1 MARAMSQAAPTVMT
15 PSALHPAMPDV
26 TLSETLAG
34 FAMNLAYAMLPD
46 AVAEKTKLL
55 LLDTIGVCVGSSQ
68 LDDGRTIL
76 RQCAEWSGGGG
87 CTLIG
92 SDRRAAPQYA
102 AFGNGALGHG
112 QDYDDTHTESIT
124 HPSCVLVPSVLASFE
139 RHDGSGADAVA
150 TLAAVTESLIRLAL
164 PAGGAIN
171 RRGFQ
176 ATSSLGSF
184 GGAMVA
190 ARAGGFTTGQAS
202 NAVGIA
208 GSFASGLMECVPA
221 AAASKQFQPGWGGFC
236 GVTAADLALAG
247 FTGPRTIFEGP
258 LGYFAAVL
266 HGMPIDPQDVSRGL
280 GDNWHLLDVRPKLFP
295 CAHNVHAAIECA
307 AILRDDPA
315 FDARRIASVL
325 CEPPQG
331 AVAMVC
337 EPWAKKIAPETG
349 YDGRFS
355 LAYVVAV
362 MLVQG
367 RAGIDAYTD
376 ELVHDPA
383 IRSVMARTTY
393 RVDPAVLFKDM
404 PGRVTVTLTDGTV
417 LRHEIPAVRGD
428 AANPIGT
435 DELLRKFTDN
445 TACLGQAR
453 SSRVAE
459 MIIEIERMPSIRP
472 LMAELHLPSTE
483 AN

>member
-1 MARAMSQAAPTVMT
+1 MSQAAP
-15 PSALHPAMPDV
+15 SATKPEPRHPAATGGTV
-26 TLSETLAG
+26 SERLTRFALGLSYPL
-34 FAMNLAYAMLPD
+34 LPD
-46 AVAEKTKLL
+46 AVAEKAKLL
-55 LLDTIGVCVGSSQ
+55 LLDTVGVCVGSAQ
-68 LDDGRTIL
+68 LDDGRAIL
-76 RQCAEWSGGGG
+76 QQCADWSGGGAS
-87 CTLIG
+87 TLIG
-92 SDRRAAPQYA
+92 SDRRATPQYA

-139 RHDGSGADAVA
+139 RYGGSGAEAVA
-150 TLAAVTESLIRLAL
+150 SLVGATEAVIRLAL

-176 ATSSLGSF
+176 ATSSLGAF
-184 GGAMVA
+184 GSAMIA
-190 ARAGGFTTGQAS
+190 ARAGGFTPERTV
-202 NAVGIA
+202 NAIGIA

-236 GVTAADLALAG
+236 GITAADLALAG
-247 FTGPRTIFEGP
+247 FTGPRTVFEGP

-266 HGMPIDPQDVSRGL
+266 HGMPIDPEAVFEGL
-280 GDNWHLLDVRPKLFP
+280 GDDWELLNVRPKLFP
-295 CAHNVHAAIECA
+295 CAHNAHAAIECA
-307 AILRDDPA
+307 AILRKDPA
-315 FDARRIASVL
+315 FDMQRVASVL

-331 AVAMVC
+331 AVPMVC

-362 MLVQG
+362 MLVTG

-383 IRSVMARTTY
+383 IRVVMACTTY
-393 RVDPAVLFKDM
+393 RVDPSVLFKDM
-404 PGRVTVTLTDGTV
+404 PGRVTVTLTDGTT
-417 LRHEIPAVRGD
+417 LRHEIPAVRGN

-435 DELLRKFTDN
+435 DELLRKFREN
-445 TACLGQAR
+445 TTCLGSER
-453 SSRVAE
+453 SARVAD
-459 MIIEIERMPSIRP
+459 MILGVERMPSLRP
-472 LMAELHLPSTE
+472 LMAELRIPFEGT
-483 AN
+483 N

>member
-1 MARAMSQAAPTVMT
+1 MSEAAQHVVAPGLMRRRASSGTV
-15 PSALHPAMPDV
+15 
-26 TLSETLAG
+26 SERLAG
-34 FAMNLAYAMLPD
+34 FALGVTYPMLPK
-46 AVAEKTKLL
+46 AVADKTKLM
-55 LLDTIGVCVGSSQ
+55 LLDTVGVCVGSSQ

-76 RQCAEWSGGGG
+76 RQCASWSGGGD

-112 QDYDDTHTESIT
+112 QDYDDTHTESIV
-124 HPSCVLVPSVLASFE
+124 HPSCVLVPSVLASAE
-139 RHDGSGADAVA
+139 RHDQPGADALA
-150 TLAAVTESLIRLAL
+150 TLAAATEAIIRLAL
-164 PAGGAIN
+164 PSGGAIN

-176 ATSSLGSF
+176 ATSSLGAF
-184 GGAMVA
+184 GGAMIA
-190 ARAGGFTTGQAS
+190 ARAGEFSLDQAV

-208 GSFASGLMECVPA
+208 GSFSSGLMECVPA
-221 AAASKQFQPGWGGFC
+221 GAASKQFQPGWGGFC
-236 GVTAADLALAG
+236 GVMAADLAQAG

-258 LGYFAAVL
+258 LGYFAAFL
-266 HGMPIDPQDVSRGL
+266 HGMPVDPEDVFSGL
-280 GDNWHLLDVRPKLFP
+280 HDEWELLNVRPKLFP

-307 AILRDDPA
+307 AFLRNDAA
-315 FDARRIASVL
+315 FELERISSVL

-349 YDGRFS
+349 YNGRFS

-362 MLVQG
+362 MLVHG

-383 IRSVMARTTY
+383 IRALMARTTY
-393 RVDPAVLFKDM
+393 RVNPAVLFKDM
-404 PGRVTVTLTDGTV
+404 PGRVTVTLTDGTK
-417 LRHEIPAVRGD
+417 LMHEIPAVRGN

-435 DELLRKFTDN
+435 DELQTKFETN
-445 TACLGQAR
+445 TACLGRER
-453 SSRVAE
+453 SARVAD
-459 MIIEIERMPSIRP
+459 MIMGLERLPSLRP
-472 LMAELHLPSTE
+472 MMAELTMQSRDPS
-483 AN
+483 